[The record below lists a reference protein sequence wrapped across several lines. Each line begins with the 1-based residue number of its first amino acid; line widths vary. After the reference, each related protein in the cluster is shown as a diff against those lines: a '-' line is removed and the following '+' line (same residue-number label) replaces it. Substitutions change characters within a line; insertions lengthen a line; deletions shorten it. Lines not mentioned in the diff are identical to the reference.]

1 MSNNND
7 EVKESQPGLV
17 WNVLEAMG
25 WRGYKSENLNNIF
38 FENKIICI
46 LMEAYI
52 CCCLCSLSHFW
63 GKTEI
68 MSLCVGL

>member
-25 WRGYKSENLNNIF
+25 WRGYKSEENLNNIF

-52 CCCLCSLSHFW
+52 CCCLCS
-63 GKTEI
+63 
-68 MSLCVGL
+68 